1 VLGALQ
7 AEYRHG
13 RAFALKAWLL
23 GPAVMLLGLGG
34 IVGLVLA
41 PPDDR
46 AGFWTMAVCWLL
58 ALCLAA
64 LGGALPVAWLR
75 GRSLRVQVYEHGVV
89 QVLRGQRSQVLWN
102 DVERLRIEAMS
113 LQMNG
118 IPAGGMRVYHLEPR
132 VGPALQQL
140 PGRHRKAG
148 GRAGAAGVGAA
159 GPAHEGRARFATVPN
174 AHLLLTELA
183 RRAAR

>member
-132 VGPALQQL
+132 VGETLRFNNYLDDIEKLGAELERQVWARLGP
-140 PGRHRKAG
+140 RMKA
-148 GRAGAAGVGAA
+148 
-159 GPAHEGRARFATVPN
+159 
-174 AHLLLTELA
+174 ELA
-183 RRAAR
+183 SRRFRTPTCY